1 MLALADSEQAINL
14 ARFFKTGEGQYGY
27 GDKFLGIKVPQTR
40 QIVKECWRNCTL
52 EDVEEL
58 LCSEYH
64 EMRLCALLILVQMFK
79 HAKKDPGT
87 QQAIVDFYLA
97 HTERINNWDLVDLSC
112 YEILGT
118 WLLDTPELDRQL
130 TSELSP
136 ASQPDGT
143 TLEPGT
149 TPLLAGT
156 THKSRAILYE
166 LARNGR
172 TMWEQRIGMVSCM
185 AFVRKGQTSDLLA
198 IADILLFHEHDLIH
212 KAVGWL
218 LREVDKKDPA
228 LLRRY
233 LLSPHTL
240 SDQPRYKVTP
250 RTALRYAI
258 EKFPEPERLAY
269 LHGNV

>member
-1 MLALADSEQAINL
+1 MLTLADAAQAVNL

-52 EDVEEL
+52 NDVEEL

-118 WLLDTPELDRQL
+118 WLLDTPEL
-130 TSELSP
+130 
-136 ASQPDGT
+136 AS
-143 TLEPGT
+143 

-240 SDQPRYKVTP
+240 SDQPRYKVMP